1 MADRTEMGEMKATNL
16 FKVALHLDCGGC
28 RKKEFNLFSAVFPEF
43 VQCKLRGTL
52 KKKNFGA
59 KNGQFKSI

>member
-28 RKKEFNLFSAVFPEF
+28 REK
-43 VQCKLRGTL
+43 R
-52 KKKNFGA
+52 
-59 KNGQFKSI
+59 I